1 MDRDEALDRVTEV
14 TASASEKKQLDQ
26 YEPATAHVEYTA
38 TVGEDDDPVALREE
52 LSQQAEEDAKRAI
65 LRRWEEYVRK
75 AAGDDE

>member
-1 MDRDEALDRVTEV
+1 MDREDALEEVTEV
-14 TASASEKKQLDQ
+14 TVSASEKKQLDQ

-38 TVGEDDDPVALREE
+38 SVGEDQDPVALREE

-75 AAGDDE
+75 AAGED